1 MAMQITK
8 GERIIMHSH
17 IVVTVSGFWR
27 LQYCDTVVTIQD
39 AYGGIIILV

>member
-17 IVVTVSGFWR
+17 IVVTVTGFWR
-27 LQYCDTVVTIQD
+27 LQYCDTVSIQD
-39 AYGGIIILV
+39 AYEGIIILV